1 MGAALSEVLPY
12 AIGVAISPIP
22 IIAVILV
29 LFTDRARVNGPA
41 FLLGWIVGVAAVT
54 FIVYF
59 LAESGDVATD
69 DDASDTM
76 YWVRVALG
84 VILLLLA
91 VRRWRSR
98 PAPGEPGKE
107 PKWMG
112 ALDTLTPVKAIG
124 LAILLGALNPKNL
137 ALSVAAGVNVAQT
150 GASTGDAIVALVV
163 FVVLASAATG
173 TAVVVFLFGG
183 DGAAGMLNGW
193 KSWLS
198 THNAAVVAV
207 LLLVFGVFLLSQ
219 GIRGLT
225 A

>member
-12 AIGVAISPIP
+12 AIGVAVSPIP

-41 FLLGWIVGVAAVT
+41 FLLGWIVGVAGVT
-54 FIVYF
+54 FIVYY
-59 LAESGDVATD
+59 LADSGDIASD
-69 DDASDTM
+69 NNASDTG
-76 YWVRVALG
+76 YWLRVALG

-91 VRRWRSR
+91 ARRWRNR

-112 ALDTLTPVKAIG
+112 ALDTLTPIKAIG
-124 LAILLGALNPKNL
+124 LAILLSALNPKNL

-163 FVVLASAATG
+163 FVVLASAAT
-173 TAVVVFLFGG
+173 AAAIIVFLVGG
-183 DGAAGMLNGW
+183 DRTTDMLNGW
-193 KSWLS
+193 KDWLS
-198 THNAAVVAV
+198 THNSAVMAV